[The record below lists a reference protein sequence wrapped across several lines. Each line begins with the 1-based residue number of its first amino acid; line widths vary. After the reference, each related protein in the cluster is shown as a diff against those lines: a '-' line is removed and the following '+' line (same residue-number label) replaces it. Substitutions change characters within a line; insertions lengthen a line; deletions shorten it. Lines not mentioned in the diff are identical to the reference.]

1 MAPRPGSPRHPDRT
15 APIGLGSTLRRT
27 TPVVV
32 AAGLLAAA
40 CSDAAPGGLSAGD
53 DPGGEV
59 ATAPGVTVPP
69 AVVLDVPDPA
79 TVYDPLRGGET
90 PPDGFRQLL
99 VRDAIAPV
107 YDPTFTVVDAV
118 DWPDDS
124 LVIGVDLE
132 GEARAYPVG
141 FLNRRE
147 MVNDNH
153 RGIPTL
159 VTW

>member
-1 MAPRPGSPRHPDRT
+1 MANRMRT
-15 APIGLGSTLRRT
+15 APLLLGTGLI
-27 TPVVV
+27 V
-32 AAGLLAAA
+32 AA
-40 CSDAAPGGLSAGD
+40 CSDATIDRPDAQQSSS
-53 DPGGEV
+53 EV
-59 ATAPGVTVPP
+59 ATTATAVAPGVDLPP
-69 AVVLDVPDPA
+69 AVVLDVPDPNS
-79 TVYDPLRGGET
+79 VYDPVRGGET
-90 PPDGFRQLL
+90 LPDGFRQLL

-107 YDPTFTVVDAV
+107 YDPTFTVADAV

-147 MVNDNH
+147 IVNDNH